1 MIFRP
6 GSPFEPLRHPTY
18 RQLWLGALCLNIG
31 LWMQTVTAGWLMVSL
46 HGSPMQVGLIQT
58 ASTLPS
64 FLLALPGGVISDL
77 LVNRGRFLKMSQG
90 GLALVA
96 LVTATLVASGWVAP
110 WLLLCLTFAYGI
122 GYAIQGP
129 SWFIAQNDAVP
140 PDLRLA
146 AISLGSASFS
156 SARAVG
162 PALAGLLMAWLS
174 PAAVFGFIGGL
185 ALVSLVLLSRIKSLP
200 THRAPDAKIE
210 GFGAALMT
218 ALRYALYN
226 RKLQV
231 QLLRAG
237 AFILPAAALWALLPL
252 VARGQG
258 STAGSYGLLLGC
270 MGVGAVTGSLSLAA
284 LHRWFNARQIETL
297 AFITFAAVTLLASQA
312 PALHWLA
319 PSMVIGGMAWAWST
333 NIAVTAIQVQAA
345 PEMRS
350 RALAIYLL
358 VFQGSMA
365 LGGWMWGAM
374 AEHLGMMLTLFTAAG
389 GIGLAILFR
398 QYEPQVMT
406 RG

>member
-1 MIFRP
+1 MIFGP
-6 GSPFEPLRHPTY
+6 GSPLEPLRHPTY
-18 RQLWLGALCLNIG
+18 RQLWLGALCLNVG
-31 LWMQTVTAGWLMVSL
+31 LWMQTVTAGWLMVSMQ
-46 HGSPMQVGLIQT
+46 GSAVQVGLIQT

-77 LVNRGRFLKMSQG
+77 LVNRGRFLKISQG

-96 LVTATLVASGWVAP
+96 IVTATLVAFGWVAP

-174 PAAVFGFIGGL
+174 PAAVFGFIGAL
-185 ALVSLVLLSRIKSLP
+185 ALVSLALLSRIKSLP
-200 THRAPDAKIE
+200 THRAPDARIE
-210 GFGAALMT
+210 SFSAALTT
-218 ALRYALYN
+218 ALRYAFHN

-237 AFILPAAALWALLPL
+237 LFILPAAALWALLPL
-252 VARGQG
+252 VAGGQG
-258 STAGSYGLLLGC
+258 GTAGAYGLLLGC
-270 MGVGAVTGSLSLAA
+270 MGVGAVTGSLSLST
-284 LHRWFNARQIETL
+284 LHRWLTPRQIETF

-312 PALHWLA
+312 PPIYWLA
-319 PSMVIGGMAWAWST
+319 PGMVVGGMAWAWST

-358 VFQGSMA
+358 VFQGAMA

-374 AEHLGMMLTLFTAAG
+374 AGHLGMMPTLFTAAG
-389 GIGLAILFR
+389 GIGLAIVFR
-398 QYEPQVMT
+398 QYEPHVMK